1 MNPTTLHSTT
11 IGDHLHRIARAI
23 VPLVAFAY
31 VAGYA
36 LGDWIHWLND
46 RLAGRGR
53 ERWAAPARPRP
64 VALSGAQQRLL
75 QPGHGWLIVPG
86 HSRPASARLAMVLPR
101 HAGKVP
107 VIDEEATLRFVSQ
120 PTSPAPAVPV
130 FEPTDVLGLLNVP
143 QLRRLARE
151 RGLSRKLYTYGRR
164 DELIGALTW

>member
-23 VPLVAFAY
+23 TPLVALAY

-53 ERWAAPARPRP
+53 ERWAAPARPWP
-64 VALSGAQQRLL
+64 AALSSAQQRLL
-75 QPGHGWLIVPG
+75 QPGPGWLIVPS
-86 HSRPASARLAMVLPR
+86 HSRPASARLVMVLPR

-120 PTSPAPAVPV
+120 FTGPIHHLT
-130 FEPTDVLGLLNVP
+130 VP

-151 RGLSRKLYTYGRR
+151 RGLSRQLYTYGRR
-164 DELIGALTW
+164 ADLIEALNQ